1 MLKRIFDL
9 LLSCLSLIMT
19 LPFYPLIALAI
30 KFDSKGPIFYAQPR
44 IGRNC
49 SVFNIIKFRTMV
61 TDQSF
66 RSYITIKNDSRITS
80 SGKFLRRYKIDE
92 WPTILNVIK
101 SEMSFVGPRPEA
113 PKYVALYTE
122 EQKKVLAVK
131 PGITDPATITYN
143 NEVDLMY
150 RTDNSE
156 DIYIKQLEIICRV
169 SQSLGKDECEVFE
182 ETLLNQDVKDKIQQW
197 IKEKS

>member
-9 LLSCLSLIMT
+9 LLSCLSLLMT

-30 KFDSKGPIFYAQPR
+30 KFDSKGPIFYTQPR
-44 IGRNC
+44 VGRNY
-49 SVFNIIKFRTMV
+49 STFNIIKFRTMV
-61 TDQSF
+61 TAQSF

-80 SGKFLRRYKIDE
+80 SGKFLSRYKIDE

-113 PKYVALYTE
+113 PKYVALYTK

-143 NEVDLMY
+143 NEAELMSS
-150 RTDNSE
+150 TDDSE
-156 DIYIKQLEIICRV
+156 KIYIKQIMPRKLSLNSKYVENQTLITDAKIIF
-169 SQSLGKDECEVFE
+169 K
-182 ETLLNQDVKDKIQQW
+182 TILLILKL
-197 IKEKS
+197 

>member
-9 LLSCLSLIMT
+9 LLSCLSLLMT

-30 KFDSKGPIFYAQPR
+30 KFDSKGPIFYTQPR
-44 IGRNC
+44 VGRNY
-49 SVFNIIKFRTMV
+49 STFNIIKFRTMV

-113 PKYVALYTE
+113 PKYVALYTK

-143 NEVDLMY
+143 NEAELMSS
-150 RTDNSE
+150 TDDSE
-156 DIYIKQLEIICRV
+156 KIYIKQIMPRKLSLNSKYVENQTLITDAKIIF
-169 SQSLGKDECEVFE
+169 K
-182 ETLLNQDVKDKIQQW
+182 TILLILKL
-197 IKEKS
+197 